1 MISRGAS
8 LQKWGDDWLK
18 YLSLRNVRKSL
29 NFKLF
34 LFPVKPNGSNQCNV
48 MPHVSCF
55 KSRLSSTRLQEVW
68 YHTQISEQICDLET
82 GIEIVSKPSV

>member
-18 YLSLRNVRKSL
+18 YLNVRKSL
-29 NFKLF
+29 DFKLF
-34 LFPVKPNGSNQCNV
+34 LFPVKANGANQCNE

-55 KSRLSSTRLQEVW
+55 KYRLSSTRLQKFDTTRKSPSKSVIW
-68 YHTQISEQICDLET
+68 KLEL
-82 GIEIVSKPSV
+82 K